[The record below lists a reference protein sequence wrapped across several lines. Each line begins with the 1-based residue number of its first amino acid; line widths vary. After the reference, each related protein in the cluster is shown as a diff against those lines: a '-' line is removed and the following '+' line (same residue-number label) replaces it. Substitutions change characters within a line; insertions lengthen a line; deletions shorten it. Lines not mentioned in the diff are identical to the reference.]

1 MKSPTKIIFSV
12 TVITLLSRLL
22 SLISLQ
28 LYMSFFGPQNIYLN
42 IYSYAIGVPNI
53 LFNVIGTS
61 ITAVVVPI
69 YSSLLTKKENIR
81 AKAFLDDIITICCIF
96 ITMLILIGWIIAPV
110 IASLTNYMH
119 NEEHFNFLVFSLRVL
134 MPTMF
139 FYGVNYILQGVL
151 HSNGKFLLPA
161 FITTPSSLIVI
172 SYVILFG
179 SKYGVTGLLFSTVVG
194 LSLQAFIL
202 IPSVIKTGYRYKPS
216 INLKSTEIKTAAR
229 LTIPVLV
236 SVSSFQIN
244 MFFNSTLA
252 TRFDTVTI
260 MGYVQNLMLVI
271 ILSIVYSITS
281 VYFPKLTE
289 LWSINNKDEYKTT
302 LSNIIIV
309 IIFLLVPATAGF
321 VLLRFEVIN
330 LLAQWGSFNLDSAIL
345 ASNILGY
352 YCLGLVFVG
361 LKEVL
366 DKAFYAQRDSKIPAI
381 FGFIIMASNISLS
394 IIFIGHLGT
403 FSMPLAYS
411 ISSLIGATGLIIVM
425 NKRITIINKDFVL
438 TTFKCLISAL
448 IMVTLLYYLMPI
460 VRGLNVGG
468 ELITRILKLF
478 IPVTVGV
485 LVYFALAFMLKVK
498 QAEFI
503 ISYLLKRN

>member
-1 MKSPTKIIFSV
+1 MKSPTKIVFSV
-12 TVITLLSRLL
+12 TVITLLSRVL

-42 IYSYAIGVPNI
+42 IYSYALSVPNI

-69 YSSLLTKKENIR
+69 YSSLLIKKEDL
-81 AKAFLDDIITICCIF
+81 KARDFLNDIITICCIL
-96 ITMLILIGWIIAPV
+96 ISILIVIGWLIAPL
-110 IASLTNYMH
+110 IAGLTHYKH

-134 MPTMF
+134 MPAMF
-139 FYGVNYILQGVL
+139 FYCLNYIFQGIL

-161 FITTPSSLIVI
+161 FITTPSSLLVI

-202 IPSVIKTGYRYKPS
+202 VPSILKTGYRYKPS
-216 INLKSTEIKTAAR
+216 INFKSAEIQSAAK

-271 ILSIVYSITS
+271 ILSIVYSITA

-289 LWSINNKDEYKTT
+289 LWSVNNKEEYKTT
-302 LSNIIIV
+302 LSNIIMV
-309 IIFLLVPATAGF
+309 IIFLLLPASAGF

-345 ASNILGY
+345 ASNMLGLY
-352 YCLGLVFVG
+352 ALGLVFVG

-366 DKAFYAQRDSKIPAI
+366 DKAFYAQRDSKVPAI
-381 FGFIIMASNISLS
+381 FGFVIMASNISFS

-411 ISSLIGATGLIIVM
+411 VSSCIGAIGLIIVM
-425 NKRITIINKDFVL
+425 NKRITIINKDVIL

-448 IMVTLLYYLMPI
+448 IMAVVLYYLMPT
-460 VRGLNVGG
+460 VRSLSFGG
-468 ELITRILKLF
+468 ELITRIIRLF
-478 IPVTVGV
+478 IPVTIGV
-485 LVYFALAFMLKVK
+485 LVYFALAFMLKIK

-503 ISYLLKRN
+503 INHLLKRN